1 MTSRRTPSPIDA
13 IADAYF
19 DELSVLSPSISLFLG
34 HENPH
39 GFDDYSPE
47 GLKAANDLRAR
58 TLADIRDAEAQGQE
72 TGALDETDLVTI
84 DAMRERLGTAT
95 DLYEAG
101 LHHTVLNVIES
112 PVQQMRDIFD
122 LLPTDTAAGWETVS
136 ATMAALPRSIAG
148 YRESLRY
155 ARDELGRVPARLQ
168 IERVAAQA
176 HALSETGNRFD
187 ALAAESASAA
197 DSASSSASTT
207 TESRARELAVH
218 AQAAREAFGGLAHFL
233 RTELA
238 EHAPENEACGRDDY
252 VMFSREFLGAEVDL
266 EETYEWALDEL
277 DSIDAEQ
284 RRVAN
289 SIHPGAELFDVMRAL
304 DEDPDRALH
313 GTTALQEWMQTVAD
327 EAITELGKTH
337 FDIPEPLRT
346 IECMIAPSATGAVY
360 YSQPSEDFSR
370 PGRMWWS
377 VPDGVTEFA
386 TWQEKTTVYHEG
398 VPGHHLQM
406 GQASYLAD
414 SLNKWRRHVC
424 WVSGHGEGWA
434 LYAER
439 LMAELGFLDE
449 PGDYLGM
456 LDSQRLRTSRVIV
469 DIGFHLGFNAPAHLG
484 GGVWD
489 RAKAWEFLTQ
499 NVAMDRTFLAF
510 ELDRYLGWPGQA
522 PSYKIGQRLWEDI
535 RDESR
540 AAQGTGFDLKTF
552 HNRALNLGSLGLDP
566 LRRALLR

>member
-1 MTSRRTPSPIDA
+1 MIDA

-19 DELSVLSPSISLFLG
+19 DELCVLSPSISLFLG
-34 HENPH
+34 TENPH

-47 GLKAANDLRAR
+47 GLKAADDLRSR
-58 TLADIRDAEAQGQE
+58 TLAKVDAAEADGSA
-72 TGALDETDLVTI
+72 TNSLDETDLVTI
-84 DAMRERLGTAT
+84 DAMRERLGTAS

-101 LHHTVLNVIES
+101 LQHTVLNVIES

-122 LLPTDTAAGWETVS
+122 LLPTDTAAGWETIS

-155 ARDELGRVPARLQ
+155 ARDQLSRVPARLQ
-168 IERVAAQA
+168 IERVAAQSE
-176 HALSETGNRFD
+176 ALSEADNRFS
-187 ALAAESASAA
+187 ALAADAA
-197 DSASSSASTT
+197 GSVSDALG
-207 TESRARELAVH
+207 RELTAR
-218 AQAAREAFGGLAHFL
+218 AESAREAFGGLARFL
-233 RTELA
+233 RSELA
-238 EHAPENEACGRDDY
+238 EHAPENEACGREDY
-252 VMFSREFLGAEVDL
+252 ALFSREFLGAEVDL
-266 EETYEWALDEL
+266 EETYDWALDEL

-289 SIHPGAELFDVMRAL
+289 SIRPGAELFDVMRML
-304 DEDPDRALH
+304 DSDPQRALH
-313 GTTALQEWMQTVAD
+313 GTKALQGWMQTVAD

-377 VPDGVTEFA
+377 VPEGVTEFA

-469 DIGFHLGFNAPAHLG
+469 DIGFHLGLKVPAHLG

-540 AAQGTGFDLKTF
+540 AAQGTGFDLKAF
-552 HNRALNLGSLGLDP
+552 HSRALNLGSLGLDP